1 MSREVRPTPVSVC
14 EERAPCG
21 YSGKSPVRS
30 CGEHAADIFHH
41 VGEAIIITDADHGI
55 LDTNPAFSRLTGL
68 ERETVVGESLPEL
81 LLTGTPSARADDLW
95 RELNLRDHCKAEITY
110 RHREGH
116 TCPAVISVSRVRD
129 PQGGTSHHV
138 WVLSDLA
145 ALAASGRRSGRQ
157 VYFDALT
164 GLPNLQLLT
173 QLIQESLQHAHLKGG
188 CLAVCSLDIDHF
200 KRINDQHGQEVGDLL
215 IAAFAQ
221 RISHLL
227 HGDDI
232 LARVGGDEFV
242 LLLHQGA
249 DDDTLRQLLAAI
261 RQPLFLRGR
270 RLQVTVSLG
279 VTFYPQDDEDGDV
292 LLRHATQAMYRAKQ
306 QGRDTF
312 HVFDTGLDR
321 ELQAREIRRQRFA
334 IALAQGELTLHYQ
347 PQVDMFGGEVIGAEA
362 LIRWQHPEEGLLSPG
377 SFLPIIEGTALE
389 IELGEWVIEAA
400 LGQLQAWTAR
410 GIEMPVHVNIS
421 PAHLLSGEF
430 AARLDGLLKR
440 YPDVPARLL
449 KLEVLESAAMH
460 DIQSALAAM
469 RACQS
474 LGIDFAIDD
483 FGTGYSSLTHL
494 RQLPVDLIKID
505 QSFVRDMLT
514 DPDDMAIVES
524 VIYMANRFRRPML
537 AEGVETLEH
546 ARALLTLGC
555 ARVQG
560 YGIARPM
567 PAEGFPGWLRDWPGR
582 HEWSALAMHM
592 TGLAAHTPSLEM
604 K

>member
-1 MSREVRPTPVSVC
+1 MDEL
-14 EERAPCG
+14 
-21 YSGKSPVRS
+21 
-30 CGEHAADIFHH
+30 AAGVFND
-41 VGEAIIITDADHGI
+41 VAEAIIITDPDHGI
-55 LDTNPAFSRLTGL
+55 LDANPAFTELTGL
-68 ERETVVGESLPEL
+68 TREAVLGQSPEGLFLPGSLAPGGESLWQAL
-81 LLTGTPSARADDLW
+81 HF
-95 RELNLRDHCKAEITY
+95 NDHCKAEITY
-110 RHREGH
+110 RHRDGH
-116 TCPAVISVSRVRD
+116 DCPAVMSNSRVRD
-129 PQGGTSHHV
+129 ARGNTSHHV
-138 WVLSDLA
+138 MVLSDLA
-145 ALAASGRRSGRQ
+145 ALASSGRRAGRQ

-173 QLIQESLQHAHLKGG
+173 QLIQESLRHAHRQGG
-188 CLAVCSLDIDHF
+188 SLAICALDIDRF

-215 IAAFAQ
+215 ITSLAQ
-221 RISHLL
+221 RISYQL

-249 DDDTLRQLLAAI
+249 DDDTLKQLLASI
-261 RQPLFLRGR
+261 RQPLFLKGR
-270 RLQVTVSLG
+270 CLQVTASLG

-292 LLRHATQAMYRAKQ
+292 LLRHATQAMHRAKQ
-306 QGRDTF
+306 QGRDTY
-312 HVFDTGLDR
+312 HVFDTGFDR
-321 ELQAREIRRQRFA
+321 EIQAREAHRQRFA
-334 IALAQGELTLHYQ
+334 VALAQGELTLHYQ
-347 PQVDMFGGEVIGAEA
+347 PQVDMFGGEIIGTEA
-362 LIRWQHPEEGLLSPG
+362 LVRWQHPEQGMLAPG
-377 SFLPIIEGTALE
+377 HFLPVIEGTALE

-400 LGQLQAWTAR
+400 LRQLLAWR
-410 GIEMPVHVNIS
+410 EQGIELAVHVNIS
-421 PAHLLSGEF
+421 PAHLLSGRFVE
-430 AARLDGLLKR
+430 RLEWLLNR
-440 YPDVPARLL
+440 YPEVPSKLL

-460 DIQSALAAM
+460 DIQSAMATM
-469 RACQS
+469 RRCQA

-537 AEGVETLEH
+537 AEGVETLAH
-546 ARALLTLGC
+546 ARALLALGC

-567 PAEGFPGWLRDWPGR
+567 PAERFPGWLQEWPGR
-582 HEWSALAMHM
+582 HEWSALAMHL
-592 TGLAAHTPSLEM
+592 TGPSGPQPSLEA

>member
-1 MSREVRPTPVSVC
+1 MKMERTSCSFSGC
-14 EERAPCG
+14 EEQAP
-21 YSGKSPVRS
+21 SGTRGNTHDRS
-30 CGEHAADIFHH
+30 AGELAAGVFRH
-41 VGEAIIITDADHGI
+41 VGEAIIITDADHSI
-55 LDTNPAFSRLTGL
+55 LDTNPAFTKLTGL
-68 ERETVVGESLPEL
+68 AREAVVGQPLQGG
-81 LLTGTPSARADDLW
+81 LLTGTPSTRVDKLW
-95 RELNLRDHCKAEITY
+95 RDLHLSDHCKAEITY
-110 RHREGH
+110 RHRDGH
-116 TCPAVISVSRVRD
+116 ACPAVISVSRVRD
-129 PQGGTSHHV
+129 LQEGTSHHL

-145 ALAASGRRSGRQ
+145 ALVASGRRSGRE

-173 QLIQESLQHAHLKGG
+173 QLVHESQLHAHHKGG
-188 CLAVCSLDIDHF
+188 SLAICALDIDHF

-221 RISHLL
+221 RLSHLL

-232 LARVGGDEFV
+232 LSRVGGDEFV

-249 DDDTLRQLLAAI
+249 DNDTLVQLLAAI
-261 RQPLFLRGR
+261 RQPLFLKGR
-270 RLQVTVSLG
+270 RLQVTASLG
-279 VTFYPQDDEDGDV
+279 VTFFPQDDEDGDV

-306 QGRDTF
+306 QGRDTY

-321 ELQAREIRRQRFA
+321 EIQAREASRQRFA
-334 IALAQGELTLHYQ
+334 IALAEGELTLHYQ
-347 PQVDMFGGEVIGAEA
+347 PQVDMFGGMVIGAEA
-362 LIRWQHPEEGLLSPG
+362 LVRWLHPEEGLLPPG
-377 SFLPIIEGTALE
+377 KFLPIIEGSALE

-430 AARLDGLLKR
+430 AARLDWLLKR
-440 YPDVPARLL
+440 YPDVPTRLL
-449 KLEVLESAAMH
+449 KLEVVESAAMH
-460 DIQSALAAM
+460 DIQAALAVM
-469 RACQS
+469 RQCQA

-514 DPDDMAIVES
+514 DPDDLAIVES

-537 AEGVETLEH
+537 AEGVETLDH
-546 ARALLTLGC
+546 ARALLALGC
-555 ARVQG
+555 GRVQG

-567 PAEGFPGWLRDWPGR
+567 PAEGFPDWLREWPAR
-582 HEWSALAMHM
+582 QEWSTLASHM
-592 TGLAAHTPSLEM
+592 QGLSAHTRSLET

>member
-1 MSREVRPTPVSVC
+1 MSREGQSPPMSMRSKGVS
-14 EERAPCG
+14 RA
-21 YSGKSPVRS
+21 SGADRAR
-30 CGEHAADIFHH
+30 GELAADVFRH
-41 VGEAIIITDADHGI
+41 VGEAVIITDDRHHI
-55 LDTNPAFSRLTGL
+55 LETNPAFTRLTGL
-68 ERETVVGESLPEL
+68 AREQVLGEPLQGLFPEGAPAAQADELCRGLSL
-81 LLTGTPSARADDLW
+81 
-95 RELNLRDHCKAEITY
+95 REHCKAEITY
-110 RHREGH
+110 RHRNGH
-116 TCPAVISVSRVRD
+116 ACPAVISVSRVSDARGR
-129 PQGGTSHHV
+129 PSHHI

-145 ALAASGRRSGRQ
+145 VLAASGRRTGRE

-173 QLIQESLQHAHLKGG
+173 QLIQESLLHARHQGG
-188 CLAVCSLDIDHF
+188 SLAVCSLDIDHF
-200 KRINDQHGQEVGDLL
+200 KRINDKHGQEVGDLL
-215 IAAFAQ
+215 ITALAQ

-249 DDDTLRQLLAAI
+249 DDDTLRQLLTAI
-261 RQPLFLRGR
+261 GQPLFLRGR
-270 RLQVTVSLG
+270 RLQITVSLG

-321 ELQAREIRRQRFA
+321 ELRALEARRLRFSAALQA
-334 IALAQGELTLHYQ
+334 GEMVLYYQ
-347 PQVDMFGGEVIGAEA
+347 PQVDIFGGEVIGAEA
-362 LIRWQHPEEGLLSPG
+362 LVRWQHPEEGLLAPG
-377 SFLPIIEGTALE
+377 RFLPMIEETALE
-389 IELGEWVIEAA
+389 IALGEWVIEAA
-400 LGQLQAWTAR
+400 LKQLDAWRER
-410 GIEMPVHVNIS
+410 GIELPVHVNIS
-421 PAHLLSGEF
+421 PAHLLSGQF
-430 AARLDGLLKR
+430 AERLEQLLER
-440 YPDVPARLL
+440 YPEVPPARL

-460 DIQSALAAM
+460 DIQAALATM
-469 RACQS
+469 RHCQG

-505 QSFVRDMLT
+505 QSFVRDMLD

-537 AEGVETLEH
+537 AEGVETLAH
-546 ARALLTLGC
+546 ARALLAMGC

-567 PAEGFPGWLRDWPGR
+567 PAGDFPAWLAHWPGR
-582 HEWSALAMHM
+582 HEWSALALHMHD
-592 TGLAAHTPSLEM
+592 LAGHAVSPGAT
-604 K
+604 